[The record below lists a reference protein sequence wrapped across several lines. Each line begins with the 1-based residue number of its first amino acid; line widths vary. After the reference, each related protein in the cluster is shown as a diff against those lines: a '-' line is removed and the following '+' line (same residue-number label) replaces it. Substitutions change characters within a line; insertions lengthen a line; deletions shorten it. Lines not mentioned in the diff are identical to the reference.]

1 MATDLDLVITVLL
14 GILCLSAPPFL
25 FPVLL
30 RDLDKDG
37 YPLGSKDFLFGGIW
51 ISLIWLVMFL
61 SPLLGIFFS
70 SKGTIPDRL
79 RVNSIVFAVLLA
91 LVLAWLLL
99 ILIVRSKLWTK
110 LSGFTKGF
118 PLNFFFLVYI
128 GISCVVLFLYHF
140 RKYFERGLWSN
151 DSSQGAESL
160 ADRGGVLATLIPPTE
175 LSTAL
180 LGILALSAPV
190 ILSLV
195 TFRVLVKDGVP
206 LDNQKFCQNHC
217 VFYLIIWPAMFFPGL
232 SAILFGGGYNTASI
246 PNNLRVA
253 SIMCAGSLILVLSW
267 FFLMFALRRRLWT
280 RRPDFT
286 KAFPLHFFF
295 LVHFV
300 SGSWAVLLSWG
311 VWLSWV
317 AYAQP

>member
-14 GILCLSAPPFL
+14 GILCLSAPLFL
-25 FPVLL
+25 VLL
-30 RDLDKDG
+30 RVLMKDG

-180 LGILALSAPV
+180 LGMLALSAPV

-195 TFRVLVKDGVP
+195 MFRVLVKDGVP
-206 LDNQKFCQNHC
+206 LDNQKFRQNHC

-232 SAILFGGGYNTASI
+232 FAILFGVGYNTASI
-246 PNNLRVA
+246 PNNLQAA
-253 SIMCAGSLILVLSW
+253 SITCAGSLILVLSW
-267 FFLMFALRRRLWT
+267 FFLMLALRRRLWAKL
-280 RRPDFT
+280 PDFT
-286 KAFPLHFFF
+286 KAFPLHFFY
-295 LVHFV
+295 LVHLV
-300 SGSWAVLLSWG
+300 PGSWAVLVSWR

-317 AYAQP
+317 AYAPP